1 MDDYRPQRRR
11 PADPL
16 EQGLDRLMSAGR
28 QLVDGVSGARP
39 GSRPAGRGSAPLP
52 RLGDL
57 GRWVESRLD
66 GLLDEDDDAWREPW
80 QQSPASRSPASEPP
94 AGGRRPLEAISRRA
108 RPASP
113 GRDDGRSDAG
123 DDAVIGSAQDD
134 WPDDASFTLPR
145 WQRDPSARRPPDP
158 LREPLP
164 DPARPLPPGR
174 PLPRSSR
181 RR

>member
-1 MDDYRPQRRR
+1 MDDFRPQRRR

-52 RLGDL
+52 RIGDL

-66 GLLDEDDDAWREPW
+66 GLLDEDDDAWRESW
-80 QQSPASRSPASEPP
+80 QQQPPAPQPQ
-94 AGGRRPLEAISRRA
+94 AGGRRPLEAISRRGQ
-108 RPASP
+108 RSSPA
-113 GRDDGRSDAG
+113 GRGDGRPDAG
-123 DDAVIGSAQDD
+123 ADAVIRSAQED

-145 WQRDPSARRPPDP
+145 WQRDPLAGRPADP
-158 LREPLP
+158 VREPAP
-164 DPARPLPPGR
+164 DSARPLPPVR

>member
-28 QLVDGVSGARP
+28 QLVDGVSGSRP
-39 GSRPAGRGSAPLP
+39 GSRPSGRGAAPLP

-66 GLLDEDDDAWREPW
+66 GLLDEDDDAWRESW
-80 QQSPASRSPASEPP
+80 QQQPP
-94 AGGRRPLEAISRRA
+94 APQPPAAGRRPLEAISRRV
-108 RPASP
+108 RPSSR
-113 GRDDGRSDAG
+113 GRGDVPAAAG
-123 DDAVIGSAQDD
+123 GDAVIGSEQED
-134 WPDDASFTLPR
+134 WPDDASFALPR
-145 WQRDPSARRPPDP
+145 WQRDPSARRSADP
-158 LREPLP
+158 LQEPAP
-164 DPARPLPPGR
+164 DSARPLPPVR